1 MEPSEVGLVISYAI
15 NITQTLNFMVRM
27 TADVETNIVAV
38 ERIKEYSE
46 IKNEANWKSNNS
58 PPANWPDC
66 GGVEFKV
73 CLHFYLVGHRFI
85 LFESAVC
92 LHFRGME

>member
-1 MEPSEVGLVISYAI
+1 
-15 NITQTLNFMVRM
+15 MVRM

-73 CLHFYLVGHRFI
+73 CLFTFLVIVNCLFTFFSQLFVYI
-85 LFESAVC
+85 L
-92 LHFRGME
+92 RDME

>member
-1 MEPSEVGLVISYAI
+1 MFVIIDSNVVGPSEVGLVISYAI

-46 IKNEANWKSNNS
+46 IKNEAKWK
-58 PPANWPDC
+58 
-66 GGVEFKV
+66 
-73 CLHFYLVGHRFI
+73 I
-85 LFESAVC
+85 
-92 LHFRGME
+92 